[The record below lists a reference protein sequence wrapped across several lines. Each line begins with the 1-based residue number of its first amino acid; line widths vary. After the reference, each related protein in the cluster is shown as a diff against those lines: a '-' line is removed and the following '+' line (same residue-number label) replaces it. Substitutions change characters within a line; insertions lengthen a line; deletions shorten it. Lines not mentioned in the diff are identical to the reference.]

1 MAELGLKEQL
11 QPALLDRLTDDEP
24 EKKQE
29 SRDQRVLNIAK
40 LRNCV
45 LRDLSWLLNSIHLSA
60 TEDLS
65 ELPEVDRSVVNYG
78 IPSFSGGSVDQFGMK
93 TMEQAIR
100 EAIIRFEPRLI
111 PSSVKVAFA
120 EDGLGEDAHNRI
132 ALEIDAELWCQPLP
146 LQMFMK
152 TELDLE
158 LGAAQIVEQSETDRV
173 DARGRRRR

>member
-24 EKKQE
+24 EKKME
-29 SRDQRVLNIAK
+29 TRDQRVLTLAK

-45 LRDLSWLLNSIHLSA
+45 LRDLTWLLNSVHLAA
-60 TEDLS
+60 TEDLT
-65 ELPEVDRSVVNYG
+65 ELPEVERSVVNYG
-78 IPSFSGGSVDQFGMK
+78 IPSFAGGSVGQFGMK
-93 TMEQAIR
+93 SMEESIR
-100 EAIIRFEPRLI
+100 DAIIHYEPRLI
-111 PSSVKVAFA
+111 PSTVKVSLV
-120 EDGLGEDAHNRI
+120 EDTLGDDTHNRI

-158 LGAAQIVEQSETDRV
+158 LGAAQIVEQSEADRV
-173 DARGRRRR
+173 DARGRRR